1 MTPDRPEYMRF
12 EETIKVLDERIR
24 ADREALDRAA
34 REAQKEGAQ
43 GAEEASEKTQEKQL
57 EKKPAPQ

>member
-1 MTPDRPEYMRF
+1 MTPDRPAYMRF

-24 ADREALDRAA
+24 ADREALNRAA
-34 REAQKEGAQ
+34 REAQKQA
-43 GAEEASEKTQEKQL
+43 AEEASEKTQEKQL